1 MPTIQLLMVACLVH
15 TTAFAGEAD
24 SIRFRLRGERD
35 VLVPVTL
42 DGQGPFHFLLD
53 TGSSRSAIT
62 ETLAEKL
69 GLELTGRTRV
79 ATPSGIGL
87 APLARVHRL
96 ALGGIEVSDVSTMV
110 LPDEDLRA
118 RGADGLLG
126 RDILGGAAF
135 TIDYRHRLFLWK
147 DAAGATVPGIRL
159 LLMSDAERLLVELPQ
174 GDGAAPLRLTPDSGA
189 HSLVFFEHGE
199 GSTPAMTPVDAGGL
213 RTLSGIRV
221 ARRVLVDALDVG
233 GIRLRNQMALVV
245 RRSWPT
251 GEDAGRL
258 GDGLLPLHLFEEV
271 TINVASGYLV
281 VRGQRRQ
288 AQSASLR

>member
-1 MPTIQLLMVACLVH
+1 MLPLKQIREPVTQRLEAGAGVVAGQERAHGGVQGGGQSLG
-15 TTAFAGEAD
+15 AAPRRAAGE
-24 SIRFRLRGERD
+24 RRGVER
-35 VLVPVTL
+35 
-42 DGQGPFHFLLD
+42 
-53 TGSSRSAIT
+53 R
-62 ETLAEKL
+62 
-69 GLELTGRTRV
+69 
-79 ATPSGIGL
+79 
-87 APLARVHRL
+87 
-96 ALGGIEVSDVSTMV
+96 
-110 LPDEDLRA
+110 PDA
-118 RGADGLLG
+118 
-126 RDILGGAAF
+126 
-135 TIDYRHRLFLWK
+135 
-147 DAAGATVPGIRL
+147 
-159 LLMSDAERLLVELPQ
+159 Q